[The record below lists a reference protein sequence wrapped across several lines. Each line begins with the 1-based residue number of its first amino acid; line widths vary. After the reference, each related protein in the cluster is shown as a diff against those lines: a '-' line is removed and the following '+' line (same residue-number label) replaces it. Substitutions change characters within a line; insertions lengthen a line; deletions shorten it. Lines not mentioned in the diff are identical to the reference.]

1 MFLNTKDSN
10 ANFCSKAL
18 NKIFLFGALIFSLCN
33 FENYFLKK
41 LITLRKCG
49 SVHKE
54 IVERAQMSYE
64 GGKLCSFG
72 PVMKILIPHL
82 GMAQI

>member
-33 FENYFLKK
+33 FENYFWKS
-41 LITLRKCG
+41 G